1 MEFYYYY
8 VFIWSVY
15 QGKSFGHFAFGQ
27 FFWFV
32 IILITGDFRARF
44 QIQFQTFK
52 FNNSELW
59 NNYIVD
65 AGFLNADNGSNSI
78 DQSVHADNVSVCNK
92 WHQSMCFCPVSLCG
106 ATSLTICKAEVR
118 VFHPTR
124 GTISAFIQQIS
135 HSNADPFNAPLSLI
149 DWDRRGM
156 GGYTCTNIK
165 LGESVC

>member
-1 MEFYYYY
+1 M
-8 VFIWSVY
+8 Y
-15 QGKSFGHFAFGQ
+15 QGKSFGQ
-27 FFWFV
+27 FCIWTVFFLICHYLDHRWF
-32 IILITGDFRARF
+32 ARF
-44 QIQFQTFK
+44 QMQFQTFK

-59 NNYIVD
+59 NNYIVY

-124 GTISAFIQQIS
+124 GTISAFIQEIS

-149 DWDRRGM
+149 DWDRLGM
-156 GGYTCTNIK
+156 GDGGVYTALISSWRKVFVKNILK
-165 LGESVC
+165 